1 MPNVSLRSSNM
12 VQTVQSG
19 DVRMVPD
26 LSQAYGKV
34 VEDSSDEQETQGVI
48 DKRRMKVRVR

>member
-1 MPNVSLRSSNM
+1 M

-19 DVRMVPD
+19 DVRMVPH

-34 VEDSSDEQETQGVI
+34 VEDSSDEQETQGAI
-48 DKRRMKVRVR
+48 DKRGMKVRVR

>member
-1 MPNVSLRSSNM
+1 M